1 MHAVRA
7 LLAAALAIPLSVA
20 GTLGA
25 GAGTAQA
32 ATGDNDVIANLW
44 SWNWNSVAAECT
56 GVLGPAGYGAVQ
68 VSPPQ
73 DSLSK
78 GGSVWWDIYQ
88 PVDYDLTSKFGTE
101 AQFKAMVTTCH
112 TAGVKVYVDTVI
124 NHMTGQGST
133 SYGGV
138 TYGKYSYPAYS
149 AADFHYYP
157 DDCSNSDGLIASGD
171 YTGSATNVQQCELV
185 GLADLDTGS
194 TYVRSTI
201 AAYLNKLL
209 SYGADGFRVDA
220 AKHISPTDLSA
231 IYGQLNTT
239 TSGAAPFLAQEVIYG
254 SGEAVQPSQYT
265 GLGDVL
271 DFQSGRYL
279 LSKFNG
285 NISDLQ
291 TFGDTWGGMVSSG
304 SAVTFVANHDTER
317 DGSTLNYKSAD
328 YALANYFSLA
338 WTYGVPQVYSAYTWS
353 STDAGPPAGST
364 GYVTDTECTSGAW
377 TCTDRATGIT
387 GMVGFHNAVKG
398 TSVANWYSDGSNVI
412 AFSRGSAGWIAINNE
427 SAAVTRTFTT
437 GLAAGTYCDVIS
449 GTVSSGSCTGTAVT
463 VSSSG
468 TASVTV
474 PAGGAVAI
482 DVNATGT
489 GSTATTAA
497 VTFNV
502 TATTAWGTN
511 VYVVGS
517 VAALGSWSTG
527 SAVALSSASYPV
539 WSGTVSLPANT
550 AFEYKYIKKDS
561 SGNVTWE
568 SGSNRSYTTG
578 TAAVSLSDTWK

>member
-1 MHAVRA
+1 M
-7 LLAAALAIPLSVA
+7 
-20 GTLGA
+20 
-25 GAGTAQA
+25 
-32 ATGDNDVIANLW
+32 
-44 SWNWNSVAAECT
+44 
-56 GVLGPAGYGAVQ
+56 Q

-194 TYVRSTI
+194 TYVRGTI

-328 YALANYFSLA
+328 YALADYFSLA

-353 STDAGPPAGST
+353 STDAGSPTGST

-377 TCTDRATGIT
+377 TCTDRATGVT

-437 GLAAGTYCDVIS
+437 GLAAGDLLRRHLRHRQQRQLHRHRRHRELQRHRVRDRPGGRRRGDRRERHRHRLHRDHRRGDLQCHRHDGLGHQRLRRRLGRGAGLLGHRQRGRPVLGLVPGLERDGLAAREHVAGVQVHKEGLLGQRDLGERQQPLLHHGHGRGVPERHLEVAPHTRPPPPH
-449 GTVSSGSCTGTAVT
+449 TRPRH
-463 VSSSG
+463 SSS
-468 TASVTV
+468 SVIARAV
-474 PAGGAVAI
+474 PG
-482 DVNATGT
+482 
-489 GSTATTAA
+489 
-497 VTFNV
+497 
-502 TATTAWGTN
+502 
-511 VYVVGS
+511 
-517 VAALGSWSTG
+517 LP
-527 SAVALSSASYPV
+527 SAS
-539 WSGTVSLPANT
+539 L
-550 AFEYKYIKKDS
+550 
-561 SGNVTWE
+561 
-568 SGSNRSYTTG
+568 
-578 TAAVSLSDTWK
+578 